1 MYLNFKT
8 LSVFFFISFNLSGQT
23 LPKGFVFLDKEIPN
37 IKVELNYATINNFT
51 GKIVEGYYSNQS
63 AIGTIA
69 LSKAL
74 SKIQKKLNSKG
85 LGIKIYDAY
94 RPQRAVNEFISWSKN
109 PKDTINKQKYFP
121 ELPKERLFELGYI
134 AANSG
139 HSRGSTVDLT
149 LIRLKGDAL
158 DMGGEWDF
166 FGERSHFNFKNLS
179 KTQRNNRRLL
189 RKIMKSEN
197 FIPYDNE
204 WWHFT
209 LKDEPFPNKY
219 FDFVLKQ

>member
-1 MYLNFKT
+1 MLLNIKT
-8 LSVFFFISFNLSGQT
+8 LFVFFFISYNLSGQI
-23 LPKGFVFLDKEIPN
+23 LPEGFVFLDEEIPN
-37 IKVELNYATINNFT
+37 IKVELKYATKNNFT
-51 GKIVEGYYSNQS
+51 GKIVEGYYSNKK

-109 PKDTINKQKYFP
+109 PKDTINKQIYFP

-134 AANSG
+134 AAKSG
-139 HSRGSTVDLT
+139 HSRGSTIDLT

-158 DMGGEWDF
+158 DMGGEWDY
-166 FGERSHFNFKNLS
+166 FGEKSHFNYKNLN
-179 KTQRNNRRLL
+179 KTQKNNRKLL
-189 RKIMKSEN
+189 RKIMKSKN

-209 LKDEPFPNKY
+209 LKNEPFPNQY
-219 FDFVLKQ
+219 FDFVFKQ